1 MDKNDVTNTSE
12 KKSLFTVKIIL
23 RALSVLCIIF
33 VFCPSFLVSC
43 SGHSINVNVM
53 TAVIGIYAFGE
64 IFIDLRAIII
74 MLICLLIPVVV
85 LILLFVKKYA
95 DKKKAVIIVGCIVV
109 DLVSWFLFRAAVKK
123 MAEEIF
129 CLFRTTGWFVINVIV
144 MILIILLS
152 ALVVL
157 SKMEMDTD
165 LIIVLTG
172 GRTQGTLNQMS
183 TTVNQLSNAVNQL
196 AENAAENT
204 NSKTQKENAI
214 GLCLNCGIPI
224 TYGCKFCTSCGTPE
238 PESMLA
244 EAAKTEQ
251 VLQIYSERPI
261 SCQQCSTK
269 LEADAVFCES
279 CGTKVE

>member
-1 MDKNDVTNTSE
+1 MGKNDVTNESE
-12 KKSLFTVKIIL
+12 KKSIFTVKIIL

-43 SGHSINVNVM
+43 SEKNINVNVM
-53 TAVIGIYAFGE
+53 TAVGGLSVFGE
-64 IFIDLRAIII
+64 KVVDPNPI
-74 MLICLLIPVVV
+74 MLICLLIPVAV
-85 LILLFVKKYA
+85 LILLFVKKYT
-95 DKKKAVIIVGCIVV
+95 DKKKAGIIAVCTAA
-109 DLVSWFLFRAAVKK
+109 DLVIWFIFRATVKK

-224 TYGCKFCTSCGTPE
+224 TYGCKFCTSCGNPV

-244 EAAKTEQ
+244 EAEKAEQ
-251 VLQIYSERPI
+251 
-261 SCQQCSTK
+261 
-269 LEADAVFCES
+269 
-279 CGTKVE
+279 TKVE